1 LVELTRTEI
10 DEMLRRADEARRILR
25 RTTRELAAFG
35 EQLLRSRDRTQD
47 ADRSR

>member
-1 LVELTRTEI
+1 VDLTRREI
-10 DEMLRRADEARRILR
+10 DEMLRRADEARRSLR

-35 EQLLRSRDRTQD
+35 ELLLRSRDRTDD